1 MVSSPTRWSNTVPA
15 RQAANASPWYS
26 GHLCP
31 PSLNGSHL
39 KADGLKQRSPLQ
51 VGSQLLAFFLHG
63 LAWLPSMTSLST
75 PTAGQNGSQHMP
87 AVS

>member
-15 RQAANASPWYS
+15 RQAANASLWYS

-31 PSLNGSHL
+31 TKPEWLPLEGR
-39 KADGLKQRSPLQ
+39 GLKQRSPPAGWLT
-51 VGSQLLAFFLHG
+51 VVDLLPIWLG
-63 LAWLPSMTSLST
+63 LVAKHDLFVY
-75 PTAGQNGSQHMP
+75 PTTGQNGSQHMP